1 VGTSLVNLQDY
12 YGAAQAFD
20 QAFVVYNELDPPPYR
35 LFWYSTGAY
44 FAYYYTGRYQV
55 VIDLANMVL
64 KSSAE
69 PAIEETW
76 VWRGRARLA
85 LGDTNGAIND
95 FREALKWHPNW
106 WVAKNEL
113 QSLGIWD

>member
-1 VGTSLVNLQDY
+1 
-12 YGAAQAFD
+12 
-20 QAFVVYNELDPPPYR
+20 
-35 LFWYSTGAY
+35 
-44 FAYYYTGRYQV
+44 
-55 VIDLANMVL
+55 
-64 KSSAE
+64 
-69 PAIEETW
+69 
-76 VWRGRARLA
+76 LA

>member
-1 VGTSLVNLQDY
+1 
-12 YGAAQAFD
+12 
-20 QAFVVYNELDPPPYR
+20 
-35 LFWYSTGAY
+35 
-44 FAYYYTGRYQV
+44 
-55 VIDLANMVL
+55 MVL